1 MIAVQVGDR
10 DVLFEMY
17 EFARGPQKLFVFRCF
32 WPSKLL
38 PGKSN
43 MFPTSGYD
51 FTGRIDAAIEGRRNV
66 GGTMI
71 AIALANVDSPQTA
84 LFKFQNLAKRH
95 LNMVDPSV
103 Q

>member
-38 PGKSN
+38 PGKTN
-43 MFPTSGYD
+43 TFPTSGYD
-51 FTGRIDAAIEGRRNV
+51 FKGRIDAAIEGRRNV

-71 AIALANVDSPQTA
+71 ALALANLDSSQVA
-84 LFKFQNLAKRH
+84 LAKLQLLAKRH
-95 LNMVDPSV
+95 LNMIDPMV
-103 Q
+103 E